1 MKGRPV
7 IGITGGI
14 GSGKSV
20 VSRILRLQGY
30 EVYDC
35 DSEARLIMERSAE
48 IRESLIGRFGNEAV
62 NHEGSLNR
70 RHIADKVFGNPEE
83 LKWLNSIVH
92 KAVRGDVARRRELK
106 SEGDFSLP
114 DDATAPLFVESA
126 ILATS
131 GLAGMCSEIWLID
144 APEDVRLE
152 RAMGRDGAS
161 REEIIRRMEA
171 QKKETEA
178 LAEYRVC
185 RIDNSGG
192 SSLLGQ
198 IGSMLEE
205 TDNKGPRLEE

>member
-1 MKGRPV
+1 MNCRPI

-48 IRESLIGRFGNEAV
+48 IRESLTERFGKEAV
-62 NHEGSLNR
+62 NHDGTLNR
-70 RHIADKVFGNPEE
+70 RHIADRVFGNSEE

-92 KAVRGDVARRRELK
+92 KAVREDVARRRELK
-106 SEGDFSLP
+106 SEGDLSLP
-114 DDATAPLFVESA
+114 DDVSAPLFVESA

-131 GLAGMCSEIWLID
+131 GLSGMCSEIWLVD
-144 APEDVRLE
+144 APEEVRLE
-152 RAMGRDGAS
+152 RAMGRDGAA
-161 REEIIRRMEA
+161 RQEIMRRMAA
-171 QKKETEA
+171 QRKETDA

-192 SSLLGQ
+192 RSLLGQ
-198 IGSMLEE
+198 IDRLLEGVGK
-205 TDNKGPRLEE
+205 DH

>member
-1 MKGRPV
+1 MNCRPI

-48 IRESLIGRFGNEAV
+48 IRESLTERFGKEAV
-62 NHEGSLNR
+62 NHEGTLNR
-70 RHIADKVFGNPEE
+70 RHIADKVFGNSEE

-92 KAVRGDVARRRELK
+92 KAVREDVARRRELK
-106 SEGDFSLP
+106 SEGDLSLP
-114 DDATAPLFVESA
+114 DDVSAPLFVESA

-131 GLAGMCSEIWLID
+131 GLAGMCSEIWLVD
-144 APEDVRLE
+144 APEEVRLE
-152 RAMGRDGAS
+152 RAMGRDGVA
-161 REEIIRRMEA
+161 RQEIMRRMAA
-171 QKKETEA
+171 QRKETDA

-192 SSLLGQ
+192 RSLLGQ
-198 IGSMLEE
+198 IGRLLEGVGK
-205 TDNKGPRLEE
+205 DH